1 MLGYG
6 NFFQIFFPLEHP
18 PHAVAWKVLG
28 ANILTLKVQF
38 ALNPSLHG
46 DQWVQGVVIVV
57 VTEISFQPNKVCL
70 ITDDV

>member
-1 MLGYG
+1 MQWLGK
-6 NFFQIFFPLEHP
+6 I
-18 PHAVAWKVLG
+18 LG

-38 ALNPSLHG
+38 ALNQSLHG
-46 DQWVQGVVIVV
+46 DQWVQGVVIVI